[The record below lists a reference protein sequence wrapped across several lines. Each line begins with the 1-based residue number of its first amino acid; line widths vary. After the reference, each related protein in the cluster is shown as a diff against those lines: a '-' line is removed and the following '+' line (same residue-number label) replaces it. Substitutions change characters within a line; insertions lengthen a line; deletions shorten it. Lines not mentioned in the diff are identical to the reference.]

1 MNKTIM
7 KDCLICSTTAWSKKF
22 FINDIFDE
30 RYNFGYCN
38 SCRVYSLNPFPDSR
52 QLAQAYDESYYGF
65 GDKKFNSSVEKVVNW
80 FRSRNAKQFAKRLP
94 NKATI
99 LDIGCGNGGFLE
111 SLGKYGEFKLH
122 GIEPPGKSGDRAA
135 SIKSLDLHRGF
146 LKSTTYPNNYFDA
159 IVLTHVF
166 EHLPN
171 PMEVLEVITN
181 MSKIKGV
188 LQIEIPNIDSLQY
201 RLFKSKWLHLDP
213 PRHLNMFPPKV
224 LIKNLQ
230 NLGWEVESQRFF
242 SPQFSPFG
250 AQQSLLNIA
259 VSKRELL
266 YEHLKGNI
274 TYCYSSTRASLF
286 LQKLFHWFSFPFFVC
301 TDAIASIFNKGAT
314 VKLRFRKV

>member
-1 MNKTIM
+1 M
-7 KDCLICSTTAWSKKF
+7 KDCLICSTTAWSKIF
-22 FINDIFDE
+22 DINDIFEE

-38 SCRVYSLNPFPDSR
+38 SCQVYSLNPFPDSR
-52 QLAQAYDESYYGF
+52 QLAQAYNESYYGF
-65 GDKKFNSSVEKVVNW
+65 GGEKFNPPVEKVVNW
-80 FRSRNAKQFAKRLP
+80 FRSRNAKQFAKNLP
-94 NKATI
+94 IRATI
-99 LDIGCGNGGFLE
+99 LDVGCGNGSFLE

-122 GIEPPGKSGDRAA
+122 GIEPTGKSGDRAK
-135 SIKSLDLHRGF
+135 SIKGLDVHRGF
-146 LKSTTYPNNYFDA
+146 LKSTTYPNSYFDA
-159 IVLTHVF
+159 ILLTHVF

-171 PMEVLEVITN
+171 PMEALEIITN
-181 MSKIKGV
+181 ISKTEGV

-230 NLGWEVESQRFF
+230 NLGWEVEFQRFF

-250 AQQSLLNIA
+250 AQQSLLNTI

-274 TYCYSSTRASLF
+274 TYCSSSAGTFLF
-286 LQKLFHWFSFPFFVC
+286 LQKLFHWFSFPVFIFTDFV
-301 TDAIASIFNKGAT
+301 ASSFNKGAT

>member
-1 MNKTIM
+1 M
-7 KDCLICSTTAWSKKF
+7 KDCLICSKTTWSKRF
-22 FINDIFDE
+22 DINDIFEE
-30 RYNFGYCN
+30 RYNFGYCK
-38 SCRVYSLNPFPDSR
+38 SCQVYSLNPFPDSR

-65 GDKKFNSSVEKVVNW
+65 GDKKFNPSVEKIVNL
-80 FRSRNAKQFAKRLP
+80 FRLRNAKQFAKKLP
-94 NKATI
+94 IRATI
-99 LDIGCGNGGFLE
+99 LDVGCGNGSFLE
-111 SLGKYGEFKLH
+111 SLGKQGEFKLH
-122 GIEPPGKSGDRAA
+122 GIEPSGKSGDRAA
-135 SIKSLDLHRGF
+135 SITSLDLHRGF
-146 LKSTTYPNNYFDA
+146 LERTTYSNSYFDA

-171 PMEVLEVITN
+171 PMEVLEIITN
-181 MSKIKGV
+181 ISKTEGV

-230 NLGWEVESQRFF
+230 NLGWEVESQCFF

-250 AQQSLLNIA
+250 VQQSLLNTI

-274 TYCYSSTRASLF
+274 TYCSSSAGTSLF
-286 LQKLFHWFSFPFFVC
+286 LQKLFHWFSFPVFIF
-301 TDAIASIFNKGAT
+301 TDFLASLLNKGAT
-314 VKLRFRKV
+314 VKLRFRKI